1 MDDSN
6 KRKVG
11 ENPPTLSR
19 DRSSPSPTE
28 TVPRPPEERVDSGQ
42 KKAGRIGRA
51 GWIAIAVVAIA
62 LIGLAIRSAIARQHQ
77 QQENEAT
84 AKAEA
89 SRLPAVQVIT
99 PQQASANEVSVLP
112 GSVVA
117 ALETT
122 INARTTGYLRRRF
135 VDLGDRV
142 KAGQLLAEVESPDVD
157 QQVSQAQAGLAQ
169 AQASV
174 KQARADLSSAQA
186 NLVQNKAALDKGRSD
201 LKQAEANLELARV
214 TWERYRLLVQQGAV
228 NQQQA
233 DTQLAAYKA
242 NLATVDSAKNT
253 VNVDIANVKAAED
266 NVKSKQAN
274 VDAFVANTGSSQANL
289 QRNVVLQSFE
299 KVTAPFTGIITA
311 RNIDTGDLISAGGSS
326 TAQYMFKVAQ
336 LDPLNVN
343 VSVPQAQVQ
352 SIQLGKTAQIRVPQ
366 LQNRVFLGKVIRTA
380 NSLDPS
386 NRTLLTQL
394 LVENQDGALQPGM
407 STDVK
412 FTLTRPNPPLIVPDN
427 VLVSNGGGMQVA
439 AVTRDQ
445 KVHYLKVVIGRDY
458 GQQAEILSGLQGNEQ
473 LIVNPTTN
481 LVEGTQVQI
490 KQPQKPVQ
498 APGK

>member
-1 MDDSN
+1 MDDAN
-6 KRKVG
+6 
-11 ENPPTLSR
+11 N
-19 DRSSPSPTE
+19 RSSPSPTD
-28 TVPRPPEERVDSGQ
+28 TAPRPHPPEERVDSGR
-42 KKAGRIGRA
+42 KKQGRIGRA

-62 LIGLAIRSAIARQHQ
+62 LTGLAIRSAKARQHQ

-89 SRLPAVQVIT
+89 TRIPAVQVIG
-99 PQQASANEVSVLP
+99 PQRASASVDSVLP

-117 ALETT
+117 AQETT
-122 INARTTGYLRRRF
+122 INARTTGYLKKRF
-135 VDLGDRV
+135 VDIGDRV
-142 KAGQLLAEVESPDVD
+142 KAGQLLAEIESPDVD
-157 QQVSQAQAGLAQ
+157 QQVSQAKAGLAQ
-169 AQASV
+169 AQASE
-174 KQARADLSSAQA
+174 KQARADLSSARA
-186 NLVQNKAALDKGRSD
+186 NLVQNQAGLDKGRSD
-201 LKQAEANLELARV
+201 LAQAEANLELARV

-233 DTQLAAYKA
+233 DTQLASYKA
-242 NLATVDSAKNT
+242 NLASVASAKNT
-253 VNVDIANVKAAED
+253 VRVDIANVKAAED

-274 VDAFVANTGSSQANL
+274 LDAFVANIGSSQANL

-311 RNIDTGDLISAGGSS
+311 RNIDTGALISAGGSS

-343 VSVPQAQVQ
+343 VGVPQSQVQ
-352 SIQLGKTAQIRVPQ
+352 SIQLGQVAQIRVPQ
-366 LQNRVFLGKVIRTA
+366 LQNRVFVGKVIRTA

-386 NRTLLTQL
+386 SRTLLTQL

-412 FTLTRPNPPLIVPDN
+412 FTLSRSNPPFVVPDN
-427 VLVSNGGGMQVA
+427 VLVFNAGGMQVA
-439 AVTRDQ
+439 TLTRDQ
-445 KVHYLKVVIGRDY
+445 KVHYQKVVLGRDY

-473 LIVNPTTN
+473 LIVNPTTD
-481 LVEGTQVQI
+481 LIEGMQVQI

-498 APGK
+498 GRGK